1 MAAPSCS
8 FEECVT
14 FSVKS
19 MGIDFD
25 LKEKQIEILKAL
37 YTGKDCVGILPTGY
51 GKSLIFQ
58 LLPYFLQ
65 RKFGS
70 SEPKLVLTVCPLS
83 SLMEDQCMALRKK
96 GLRVCMLNT
105 EGTKGLSYKLDN
117 SSSDEDEGMIRIYGI
132 TLLILWSFLLC
143 VSLCFVTICIVYNCS
158 IK

>member
-1 MAAPSCS
+1 MAAPSS

-37 YTGKDCVGILPTGY
+37 YTGKDCRYSTNWLLQKPYLSAFAIFSAEKIRFVPTKACFDRLSVKFVDG
-51 GKSLIFQ
+51 GPVHGTKEEGVKSL
-58 LLPYFLQ
+58 YVKY
-65 RKFGS
+65 RG
-70 SEPKLVLTVCPLS
+70 
-83 SLMEDQCMALRKK
+83 
-96 GLRVCMLNT
+96 
-105 EGTKGLSYKLDN
+105 
-117 SSSDEDEGMIRIYGI
+117 DEGIVVQTWQFFLWWWRWSMIRIYGI